1 MDNFSDIKRLFDDLM
16 DKSDLKMCSIY
27 NEKTVVQAAC
37 HLSVTLFSRDLKIDM
52 MIPYGITHIFDR
64 QLLYVY
70 VRHLGF
76 FRPSLI
82 FEPGKN
88 GFYKNQCHFVLG
100 VDRIV
105 KFSQSIP

>member
-1 MDNFSDIKRLFDDLM
+1 MFLTSFLGIFTDHIL
-16 DKSDLKMCSIY
+16 
-27 NEKTVVQAAC
+27 VQAAC
-37 HLSVTLFSRDLKIDM
+37 HLSVTLFSTDLKIDM

-64 QLLYVY
+64 QLLHVS

-76 FRPSLI
+76 WRPSLI

-88 GFYKNQCHFVLG
+88 GFYKNQCHFVLD